1 MACSRVVLDFCRA
14 GSTCRRNSRGH
25 CLSCP
30 GRYRRTSCFHL
41 PEHYRALFAQAVR
54 PHDDWLHHLIDE
66 QHVVRAEVPAIQS
79 RCRHTR
85 VVVLPLDVDQP
96 EATRVEALLE
106 LLLEVAELID
116 ITARSDEH
124 TSELPSLMRL

>member
-1 MACSRVVLDFCRA
+1 MIRRPPR
-14 GSTCRRNSRGH
+14 STRTDTLSPYTTLFRSCW
-25 CLSCP
+25 SCP

-66 QHVVRAEVPAIQS
+66 QHVVRAEVPEIQS

-106 LLLEVAELID
+106 IGRAHV
-116 ITARSDEH
+116 
-124 TSELPSLMRL
+124 